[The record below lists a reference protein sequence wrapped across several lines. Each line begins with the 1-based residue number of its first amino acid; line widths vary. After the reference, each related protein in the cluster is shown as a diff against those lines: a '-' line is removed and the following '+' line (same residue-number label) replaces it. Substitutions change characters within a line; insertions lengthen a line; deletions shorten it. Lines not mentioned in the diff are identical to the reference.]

1 MQLDRIASEYVLEL
15 QLTPSGQANES
26 ADFFWNE
33 SAFCACVKA
42 TFWSNLSKRAFA
54 RSFAW
59 AKFQMLEVRCLGTPD
74 DPFPSRTNHRVVIAK
89 YYITLASTR
98 RRTLQ
103 YYRSA
108 RLALAKWAY
117 LRSLQCGQKPKDR
130 MLLPQVRQSHFP
142 AQVLHRLTSLRH
154 PLPPCCVLAEETRSG
169 CALRVV
175 V

>member
-26 ADFFWNE
+26 ADFFLE
-33 SAFCACVKA
+33 RVCVLCLRQGYL
-42 TFWSNLSKRAFA
+42 WSNLSKRAFA

-59 AKFQMLEVRCLGTPD
+59 AKFQMLEVPMSRNSRRS
-74 DPFPSRTNHRVVIAK
+74 FPTNHRVVIAK

-130 MLLPQVRQSHFP
+130 TPLAQVRQLHFP
-142 AQVLHRLTSLRH
+142 AQVLHRLTPLRP
-154 PLPPCCVLAEETRSG
+154 PLRPCCVLVEETRSG
-169 CALRVV
+169 CVLRAVA
-175 V
+175 